1 MNKSYLTG
9 FLSGTSVVAL
19 GMVVVL
25 LGSGFQGASAKTG
38 VVDAIKVMEAVE
50 TSRNYREEE
59 KNYFNE
65 RENALQYLSQNRV
78 MKKEEAE
85 KFWALTLKATKT
97 DAEKAELE
105 KVKTTAAEAK
115 KKFNDLQV
123 KANPTDADLK
133 LLDEYRNR
141 QAEMGEYGKKL
152 VEDTQNDMKE
162 LRQKHLS
169 SLQDAYQAAIMEIGK
184 RDGFG
189 VIFDKNVA
197 PFAANDVTDAAAKI
211 ATKKG

>member
-25 LGSGFQGASAKTG
+25 LGSGFQGSNAKTG
-38 VVDAIKVMEAVE
+38 VVDAIKVMEAIEV
-50 TSRNYREEE
+50 SRNYRDEE

-65 RENALQYLSQNRV
+65 RENALQYLNQNRV

-85 KFWALTLKATKT
+85 KFWSLTLKANKT

-105 KVKTTAAEAK
+105 KVKTSAAEAK

-123 KANPTDADLK
+123 KSNPTDADLK
-133 LLDEYRNR
+133 LLDDYRNR
-141 QAEMGEYGKKL
+141 QAEMGEFGKKL
-152 VEDTQNDMKE
+152 VEDTQNEMRE
-162 LRQKHLS
+162 LRQKHLNA
-169 SLQDAYQAAIMEIGK
+169 LQEAYQTALQEIGK
-184 RDGFG
+184 RDGYG
-189 VIFDKNVA
+189 MIFDKNVA
-197 PFAANDVTDAAAKI
+197 PFSANDVTDATTKSAV
-211 ATKKG
+211 KKG

>member
-59 KNYFNE
+59 KNYFVE
-65 RENALQYLSQNRV
+65 RENALQYLSQNRM

-105 KVKTTAAEAK
+105 KVKNAAAEAK

-141 QAEMGEYGKKL
+141 QADIGEYAKKI
-152 VEDTQNDMKE
+152 VEETQNDMKD
-162 LRQKHLS
+162 LRQKHIN
-169 SLQDAYQAAIMEIGK
+169 SLQDAFQSAIQEIGK
-184 RDGFG
+184 RDGYG
-189 VIFDKNVA
+189 VIFDKNVV
-197 PFAANDVTDAAAKI
+197 PFAANDVTDAVAKI

>member
-25 LGSGFQGASAKTG
+25 LGSGFQGSSAKTG
-38 VVDAIKVMEAVE
+38 VVDAVKVMEAVE
-50 TSRNYREEE
+50 TARNYREEE
-59 KNYFNE
+59 KNYFND
-65 RENALQYLSQNRV
+65 RENALQFLSQNRV
-78 MKKEEAE
+78 MKKEDAE
-85 KFWALTLKATKT
+85 KFWNLTLKTTKT

-105 KVKTTAAEAK
+105 KVKTSAADAK

-133 LLDEYRNR
+133 ILDDYRNR
-141 QAEMGEYGKKL
+141 QAEMGEFGKKL
-152 VEDTQNDMKE
+152 VEDTQTEMKDI
-162 LRQKHLS
+162 RQKHLNA
-169 SLQDAYQAAIMEIGK
+169 LQDAYQAAILEIGK
-184 RDGFG
+184 RDGYG

-197 PFAANDVTDAAAKI
+197 PFAANDVTDAASKI
-211 ATKKG
+211 AAKKG